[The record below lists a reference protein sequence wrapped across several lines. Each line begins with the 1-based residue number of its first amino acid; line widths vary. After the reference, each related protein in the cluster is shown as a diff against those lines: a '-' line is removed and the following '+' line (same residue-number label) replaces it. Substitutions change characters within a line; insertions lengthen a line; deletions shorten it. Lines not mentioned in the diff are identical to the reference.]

1 MQYNPAQ
8 QGCTTLTGAV
18 PTFNR
23 GVLNLMLWL
32 IFFILLLAWIL
43 GLVGTYTIGSWLW
56 LLLVAA
62 VVVLILQLVTGRR
75 PLA

>member
-1 MQYNPAQ
+1 
-8 QGCTTLTGAV
+8 
-18 PTFNR
+18 
-23 GVLNLMLWL
+23 MLWV
-32 IFFILLLAWIL
+32 IFMILLIAWIL

-75 PLA
+75 PVA